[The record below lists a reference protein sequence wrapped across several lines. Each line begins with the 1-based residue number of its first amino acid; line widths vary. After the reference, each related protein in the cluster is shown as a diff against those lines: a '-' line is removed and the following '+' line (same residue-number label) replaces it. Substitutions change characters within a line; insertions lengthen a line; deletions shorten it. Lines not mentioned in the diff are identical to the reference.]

1 MKKIR
6 HFLQEQVKNND
17 DAETIKQLERILT
30 IRKNR
35 QERLESQ
42 TREYRRNLADKEKE
56 LQTAISEAQ
65 QFKQESIATIAALRE
80 DTTGQALSVNEIF
93 EWKHKEVSLT
103 QQVEQSFEN
112 CDQIEAQ
119 KHAESKKLDDHLQ
132 VYKQAVIDAEKISLI
147 KDEVA
152 DKQREDA

>member
-17 DAETIKQLERILT
+17 DAETIRQLERILT

-42 TREYRRNLADKEKE
+42 TREYRRNLAEKE
-56 LQTAISEAQ
+56 QELQDAITHAQ
-65 QFKQESIATIAALRE
+65 QFQQESIATIAALRE
-80 DTTGQALSVNEIF
+80 DTTGQAMSVNEIF

-103 QQVEQSFEN
+103 QQVEQTFEN
-112 CDQIEAQ
+112 CHKIEAQ
-119 KHAESKKLDDHLQ
+119 KDAESQKLDNHMQ

-152 DKQREDA
+152 EKQRENA